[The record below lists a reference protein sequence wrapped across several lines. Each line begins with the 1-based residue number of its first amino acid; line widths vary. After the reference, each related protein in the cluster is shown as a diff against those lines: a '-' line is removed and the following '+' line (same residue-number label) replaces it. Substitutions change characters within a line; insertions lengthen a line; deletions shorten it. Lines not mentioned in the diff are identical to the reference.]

1 MLEPSQSKPRVE
13 VVEPHAAARIVAREI
28 AELVRAKHARGERAV
43 LGLAT
48 GKTPIGVYRELVRL
62 HREEGLSFAGVRTFN
77 LDEYVGLE
85 PADSRSFRA
94 WMQRE
99 FFAHVD
105 LDPREAHVPNG
116 SGDAAELER
125 EARRYARAIADSG
138 GLDYQLLGLG
148 LDGHI
153 AFNEPGSS
161 RDSRVRVV
169 ELAPSTRRAAAST
182 FGGLEHVPTHGLSLG
197 VADIL
202 EARSIRLLAFGSA
215 KREILARALS
225 APIGPDVPATFLR
238 EHRDVRWLADGAAAG
253 QSR

>member
-1 MLEPSQSKPRVE
+1 MFEPSKSAARAE
-13 VVEPHAAARIVAREI
+13 VVEPLAAARIVAREI
-28 AELVRAKHARGERAV
+28 AELVRTKRASGTHAV

-85 PADSRSFRA
+85 PADPRSFRA

-105 LDPREAHVPNG
+105 LDPRDAHVPNG
-116 SGDAAELER
+116 LGDPAALET
-125 EARRYARAIADSG
+125 EARRYARAIADAG
-138 GLDYQLLGLG
+138 GIDYQLLGLG

-153 AFNEPGSS
+153 AFNEPGSA
-161 RDSRVRVV
+161 RDSRMRIV
-169 ELAPSTRRAAAST
+169 ELAPSTRRAAAES

-202 EARSIRLLAFGSA
+202 EARSIRLLAFGGA
-215 KREILARALS
+215 KRAILERALS
-225 APIGPDVPATFLR
+225 GPIGSDVPATFLR
-238 EHRDVRWLADGAAAG
+238 EHADVRWLVDAAAAA